1 MKNFIH
7 SVFLSVKYCKVW
19 IVSVFITYC
28 VSCLIGLILVHTG
41 NHFALSYR
49 DKLVGNA
56 MKNDRVS
63 VNYNKGNR
71 FSAALL
77 DFSGNLFVGAIP
89 QTAIGLSVV
98 MPYVTVA
105 YQGWVGGIVSVD
117 YKHQSRLKEFKTAL
131 YYLTVIILQFIPYSL
146 AIGSGIRFGVETY
159 KKNKNNKISKYRIDT
174 ASMKD
179 VFRIYVIVIPLFFI
193 ASCFEFLCNWN
204 Y

>member
-1 MKNFIH
+1 
-7 SVFLSVKYCKVW
+7 
-19 IVSVFITYC
+19 
-28 VSCLIGLILVHTG
+28 LVHTG